1 MNDELIDIAGNKR
14 TENVLLNKSKAFAI
28 RVVGLYKYL
37 TQRSDLQNREFV
49 LSKQTLRSGTSVGAN
64 IREAQRAQTTADFL
78 SKLFIAF
85 KEADETA
92 YWLELLHE
100 TDYITDEMFNSL
112 YSDCEEILKLL
123 SSITK
128 STRQN
133 QQYQ

>member
-1 MNDELIDIAGNKR
+1 MNDELIDKVGDR
-14 TENVLLNKSKAFAI
+14 RCENVLLNKSKVFAI
-28 RVVGLYKYL
+28 RMIGLYKYL
-37 TQRSDLQNREFV
+37 TQRPDSQNREYV
-49 LSKQTLRSGTSVGAN
+49 LSKQILRSGTSIGAN

-100 TDYITDEMFNSL
+100 TDYLTEEMFSSL
-112 YSDCEEILKLL
+112 YTDCEEILKLL

-128 STRQN
+128 SIRQGK
-133 QQYQ
+133 